1 MKGIKTLAALLALA
15 VLPATVSAQDT
26 LVIPPEIMQA
36 IQSDVATLHMDLM
49 QANIMLQPG
58 QAGPFWAIYD
68 SYLSELKILTAQRT
82 ELLKDFALA
91 FDTMTDEA
99 ATEMGKRAL
108 AFDAQRN
115 ELVGKYFGRIA
126 EEVGGITAGQF
137 LQIEARIATIKDLRI
152 ELDVPI
158 IGG

>member
-1 MKGIKTLAALLALA
+1 
-15 VLPATVSAQDT
+15 
-26 LVIPPEIMQA
+26 MQA

-68 SYLSELKILTAQRT
+68 SYLSELKSLTAQRT

-91 FDTMTDEA
+91 FDSMTDET

-126 EEVGGITAGQF
+126 EEVGGIAAGQF

-152 ELDVPI
+152 ELEVPI